1 MPATIDE
8 ILELVRARYQRVT
21 PRQAHDELSA
31 GAVLVDT
38 RTDPQK
44 RGHGVIPGA
53 LRIERNVLEWR
64 ADPASPWRDPP
75 FVDHDVRV
83 IVICQEGYSS
93 SLAAA
98 SLLDLGMTRA
108 TDVVG
113 GFDAWRDAG
122 LPVEPHPNPDG

>member
-1 MPATIDE
+1 MPTTIDE
-8 ILELVRARYQRVT
+8 ILEADRARYERLT
-21 PRQAHDELSA
+21 LDQAHEELAS

-44 RGHGVIPGA
+44 RHHGVIPGA
-53 LRIERNVLEWR
+53 MRIERNVLDWR
-64 ADPASPWRDPP
+64 IDPASPWRDPP

-83 IVICQEGYSS
+83 FVICQEGYSS

-98 SLLDLGMTRA
+98 SLLDLRMTRA
-108 TDVVG
+108 ADVIG

-122 LPVEPHPNPDG
+122 LPIEPHPEPHA